1 MDESRGVKG
10 ALPSLNFPQE
20 YEFDVRAD
28 GERTV
33 IFDTVRR
40 QYVQLTPEEWVR
52 QNLLQY
58 LFEDLGFP
66 KGLTAVEKGFMDR
79 GIQARADVVV
89 HDRQGSALLM
99 AECKAPG
106 VKLKQNAVDQIARYN
121 ATVGAK
127 YLVVTNGLDH
137 YCWAVDRER
146 QSYRFLEQLPR
157 YEEL

>member
-1 MDESRGVKG
+1 M
-10 ALPSLNFPQE
+10 
-20 YEFDVRAD
+20 
-28 GERTV
+28 
-33 IFDTVRR
+33 IFDSVRR

-66 KGLTAVEKGFMDR
+66 KGLTAVEKGFVDR
-79 GIQARADVVV
+79 GTQARADVVV
-89 HDRQGSALLM
+89 HDRQGQALLM

-121 ATVGAK
+121 AAVGAK
-127 YLVVTNGLDH
+127 YLAVTNGLDH
-137 YCWAVDRER
+137 YCWVVERER